1 MTYFELIRL
10 ADHLLDNGSITIG
23 DHEKMLEPLRR
34 EVPSI
39 QPEPRTGHWEY
50 MQYDSRPNIGNWHCS
65 ECGRVVFLL
74 KSQKSG
80 ETPLYD
86 YCPWCGARMES
97 ETEQG
102 LSYADKDT
110 LMPATQAESEEDG
123 E

>member
-1 MTYFELIRL
+1 MEIVDFYKTMNDGICRVNE
-10 ADHLLDNGSITIG
+10 SIMNLPTVTA
-23 DHEKMLEPLRR
+23 EPKK
-34 EVPSI
+34 
-39 QPEPRTGHWEY
+39 GHWEY
-50 MQYDSRPNIGNWHCS
+50 VQYDGNPKIGNWHCS
-65 ECGRVVFLL
+65 ECRRVVFLL

-110 LMPATQAESEEDG
+110 LMPAT
-123 E
+123 